1 MSGALEQA
9 TGGGA
14 PQPAESAADA
24 RRIAL
29 DGRTYTWP
37 QFVEA
42 YGDDAQRCWDDAYD
56 RSIPRR
62 IAHDGQAYTWPQFVE
77 AYGDDAQRCWGDACD
92 SDASQL
98 AVNAY
103 GKTQPIAAI
112 DAPASPRGSDTQM
125 TLHLYRSLT
134 GEFIKT
140 IHLPT
145 WYGSEKL
152 AQDMEEGV
160 VTPRLKLEP
169 PENPATHLRYIQL
182 WWGNIEL
189 MEGQSLQF
197 YVEEHGMP
205 IGTVDIKVHTC
216 EGAFRCEDLDH
227 VKKCLSKRLSRARR
241 RAFPIAMADGRPS
254 YQELQDGVPYQ
265 GSWHPDLLA
274 LMRHASLH

>member
-14 PQPAESAADA
+14 PQPAASAADA

-29 DGRTYTWP
+29 DGEAYTWP
-37 QFVEA
+37 QYVEA
-42 YGDDAQRCWDDAYD
+42 YGAGAQRCWDDAYD

-77 AYGDDAQRCWGDACD
+77 AYGDQQCRGDACD

-112 DAPASPRGSDTQM
+112 DAPASPRGSYTQM

-140 IHLPT
+140 IHLPIR
-145 WYGSEKL
+145 YGIEQL
-152 AQDMEEGV
+152 AQDLEEGL

-169 PENPATHLRYIQL
+169 PENQFTHLRYIQL

-189 MEGQSLQF
+189 IEGQSLQF
-197 YVEEHGMP
+197 YVEKHGMP
-205 IGTVDIKVHTC
+205 MGTVDIKVYTC
-216 EGAFRCEDLDH
+216 ERAYHCVEAFF
-227 VKKCLSKRLSRARR
+227 VNKILSRSREAH
-241 RAFPIAMADGRPS
+241 G
-254 YQELQDGVPYQ
+254 
-265 GSWHPDLLA
+265 
-274 LMRHASLH
+274 